1 MFRGIYE
8 HTLDSKGRV
17 AVPRR
22 FRDGLLQ
29 RGAEAAAQ
37 RGGDREGNSE
47 GWEGQEVMLTRGLH
61 RCLVLYPMDR
71 WAAFEARLTARSQ
84 FDLHVIRAKRIFVA
98 GALECS
104 FDAQGRI
111 LIPPLMREYAGLD
124 LKQNVVWVGQLD
136 TIELWDAQAWNE
148 AYQAALVSPDTALTF
163 DDRFAEALAQLGL

>member
-22 FRDGLLQ
+22 FRDALPSG
-29 RGAEAAAQ
+29 
-37 RGGDREGNSE
+37 
-47 GWEGQEVMLTRGLH
+47 EGQLEVMLTRGLH

-71 WAAFEARLTARSQ
+71 WTAFEQRIMSRSQ
-84 FDLHVIRAKRIFVA
+84 FDLHVIRVKRIFVA
-98 GALECS
+98 GATECA

-111 LIPPLMREYAGLD
+111 LVPPVMREFAGLD
-124 LKQNVVWVGQLD
+124 KQVVWVGQLD
-136 TIELWDAQAWNE
+136 TVELWDAQAWSE
-148 AYQAALVSPDTALTF
+148 AYQTALSSPEAALTF